1 MNKKWILKSHWFTEY
16 NGLKK
21 RENVSH
27 SWQSLLWKMRK
38 KEDQRERMEQQIGS
52 KPSPSWH
59 DFELRSDAMD
69 SSEEEDLNRPRRCSR
84 LLTTTRLSEKMWQ
97 KVKEDKRNKAAKQK
111 DRFVYSW
118 KTSVLLSLSFT
129 GFTPKTKEK
138 RIKAVCVLVFHWCVL
153 HFPHRRSSQ
162 CLAELVTPHSRPLP
176 DEKVDVF
183 SFRQRRC
190 S

>member
-1 MNKKWILKSHWFTEY
+1 MSHIVDNLYCGKWGKRKIKGNEWSNRLGQNRAPVDTTLSWGQTRWIPLK
-16 NGLKK
+16 
-21 RENVSH
+21 
-27 SWQSLLWKMRK
+27 RK
-38 KEDQRERMEQQIGS
+38 
-52 KPSPSWH
+52 
-59 DFELRSDAMD
+59 
-69 SSEEEDLNRPRRCSR
+69 DLNRPRRCSR

-138 RIKAVCVLVFHWCVL
+138 RINAVCVLVFHWCVL